1 MLYVEMLKMML
12 EVRADM
18 RCLFVFLKGGMKALS
33 TLLLLPLL
41 LLMMPSVVVAQQ
53 TYVDDS
59 LEVME
64 VFKQEA
70 MENQAD
76 NEMKDEDK
84 HKILFY
90 MGVTLLILLC
100 ATAYLGV
107 SMVVFNQEVFVKHMI
122 SAGLTVTLGLAH
134 AVAAI
139 VWFFP
144 F

>member
-1 MLYVEMLKMML
+1 MG
-12 EVRADM
+12 
-18 RCLFVFLKGGMKALS
+18 LFVYFKLGVGKLLQ
-33 TLLLLPLL
+33 LLLLPLL
-41 LLMMPSVVVAQQ
+41 LLIVSPLALAQEQ
-53 TYVDDS
+53 QADDDS

-64 VFKQEA
+64 IFKQDA
-70 MENQAD
+70 MEKHA
-76 NEMKDEDK
+76 ETELSDETK

-90 MGVTLLILLC
+90 MGIALLVLLC
-100 ATAYLGV
+100 TTAYLGV

-134 AVAAI
+134 AVVAI

>member
-1 MLYVEMLKMML
+1 MG
-12 EVRADM
+12 
-18 RCLFVFLKGGMKALS
+18 LFVYFKRRLAFLPL
-33 TLLLLPLL
+33 LLLLPLL
-41 LLMMPSVVVAQQ
+41 LVISAPVSMAQDKQ
-53 TYVDDS
+53 PVDDS

-64 VFKQEA
+64 IFKQDA
-70 MENQAD
+70 MEKQAS
-76 NEMKDEDK
+76 NELTDEEK

-90 MGVTLLILLC
+90 MGITLLILLC
-100 ATAYLGV
+100 TTAYLGV

-134 AVAAI
+134 AVVAI

>member
-1 MLYVEMLKMML
+1 MG
-12 EVRADM
+12 
-18 RCLFVFLKGGMKALS
+18 LFTCFKQHLVGLS
-33 TLLLLPLL
+33 KLLLLPLL
-41 LLMMPSVVVAQQ
+41 LVIAMPASQAQEHQ
-53 TYVDDS
+53 PVDDS

-64 VFKQEA
+64 VFKQDA
-70 MENQAD
+70 LAKQAS
-76 NEMKDEDK
+76 NELTDEEK

-90 MGVTLLILLC
+90 MGITLLILLC
-100 ATAYLGV
+100 TTAYLGV

-134 AVAAI
+134 AVVAI

>member
-1 MLYVEMLKMML
+1 
-12 EVRADM
+12 M
-18 RCLFVFLKGGMKALS
+18 RCVVMPKKMPRVRVKMRLLGDLKGGLGVLAK
-33 TLLLLPLL
+33 LLLLPL
-41 LLMMPSVVVAQQ
+41 MMFIASPVCLAQQ
-53 TYVDDS
+53 QQVDDS
-59 LEVME
+59 LEIME

-70 MENQAD
+70 QSKQVD
-76 NEMKDEDK
+76 NKLTDEAK

-90 MGVTLLILLC
+90 MGLSLLVLLC
-100 ATAYLGV
+100 TTAYLGV

-134 AVAAI
+134 AVVAV

>member
-1 MLYVEMLKMML
+1 MG
-12 EVRADM
+12 
-18 RCLFVFLKGGMKALS
+18 LFVYFKLRLAKLS
-33 TLLLLPLL
+33 QSLLLPLL
-41 LLMMPSVVVAQQ
+41 MVIAAPVSMAQDQ
-53 TYVDDS
+53 QSVDDS

-64 VFKQEA
+64 IFKQDA
-70 MENQAD
+70 MEKQAS
-76 NEMKDEDK
+76 NELTDKEK

-90 MGVTLLILLC
+90 MGITLLILLC
-100 ATAYLGV
+100 TTAYLGV

-134 AVAAI
+134 AVVAI

>member
-1 MLYVEMLKMML
+1 MGLFTYFKQQL
-12 EVRADM
+12 VR
-18 RCLFVFLKGGMKALS
+18 LS
-33 TLLLLPLL
+33 QLLLLSLL
-41 LLMMPSVVVAQQ
+41 LVIASPSSHAQETQ
-53 TYVDDS
+53 PVDDS

-64 VFKQEA
+64 VFKQDA
-70 MENQAD
+70 LAKQVS
-76 NEMKDEDK
+76 NELTDEEK

-90 MGVTLLILLC
+90 MGIALLILLC
-100 ATAYLGV
+100 TTAYLGV

-134 AVAAI
+134 AVVAI

>member
-1 MLYVEMLKMML
+1 MGM
-12 EVRADM
+12 
-18 RCLFVFLKGGMKALS
+18 FVYFKLRLARFS
-33 TLLLLPLL
+33 QLLLLPLL
-41 LLMMPSVVVAQQ
+41 LVIVAPVSMAQESQ
-53 TYVDDS
+53 PVDDN

-64 VFKQEA
+64 VFKQDA
-70 MENQAD
+70 LDKQIS
-76 NEMKDEDK
+76 NELVDEEK

-90 MGVTLLILLC
+90 MGIVLLILLC
-100 ATAYLGV
+100 TTAYLGI

-134 AVAAI
+134 AVVAI

>member
-1 MLYVEMLKMML
+1 
-12 EVRADM
+12 M
-18 RCLFVFLKGGMKALS
+18 RLLGDLKGGLGVLAK
-33 TLLLLPLL
+33 LLLLPL
-41 LLMMPSVVVAQQ
+41 MMFIASPVCLAQQ
-53 TYVDDS
+53 QQVDDS
-59 LEVME
+59 LEIME

-70 MENQAD
+70 QSKQVD
-76 NEMKDEDK
+76 NKLTDEAK

-90 MGVTLLILLC
+90 MGLSLLVLLC
-100 ATAYLGV
+100 TTAYLGV

-134 AVAAI
+134 AVVAV

>member
-1 MLYVEMLKMML
+1 MG
-12 EVRADM
+12 
-18 RCLFVFLKGGMKALS
+18 LFVYFKLRLAKFS
-33 TLLLLPLL
+33 QLLLLPLL
-41 LLMMPSVVVAQQ
+41 LLIAAPVSMAQEQ
-53 TYVDDS
+53 RPVDDS

-64 VFKQEA
+64 IFKQDA
-70 MENQAD
+70 MEKQAS
-76 NEMKDEDK
+76 NELVDEEK

-90 MGVTLLILLC
+90 MGIALLILLC
-100 ATAYLGV
+100 TTAYLGV

-134 AVAAI
+134 AVVAI